1 MLENSE
7 IWKDVK
13 GYEGL
18 YQVSNLGRIWNVKT
32 QRILK
37 PIDTGRGYFRVH
49 LTAKNGKRKQELIHR
64 LAAIAFIPNPFGLP
78 QVNHK
83 DENPANNCIDN
94 LEWCDSKYNVNYG
107 TRKEKCAA
115 TLKQTMGYKDVAQ
128 IDMNTNEVIAIFPS
142 QCEASRQ
149 TKIPQGNIGKVL
161 RKERKMA
168 GGYYWRYV
176 DADN

>member
-83 DENPANNCIDN
+83 D
-94 LEWCDSKYNVNYG
+94 
-107 TRKEKCAA
+107 
-115 TLKQTMGYKDVAQ
+115 
-128 IDMNTNEVIAIFPS
+128 
-142 QCEASRQ
+142 
-149 TKIPQGNIGKVL
+149 
-161 RKERKMA
+161 
-168 GGYYWRYV
+168 
-176 DADN
+176 

>member
-49 LTAKNGKRKQELIHR
+49 LTTKNGKRKQELIHR
-64 LAAIAFIPNPFGLP
+64 LAAIAFIPNPSGLP

-94 LEWCDSKYNVNYG
+94 LEWCSQKYNNNYG

-115 TLKQTMGYKDVAQ
+115 TLKQTMSYKDVAQ

-142 QCEASRQ
+142 QREASRQ